1 MHYWVYSMA
10 TQIFQTFWHNYL
22 MLSYMMTQTDK
33 IYKKITKNHSLCV
46 YSKEE
51 KYADVGRIKETRK
64 EPNILVYL
72 FIKVIELNL
81 LASTSLQPTANQVKN
96 PAIGYF
102 YVSPVYFMPVLFE
115 TEQIQ
120 FYFAY
125 CV

>member
-1 MHYWVYSMA
+1 
-10 TQIFQTFWHNYL
+10 
-22 MLSYMMTQTDK
+22 MLSYMMTQTDQ
-33 IYKKITKNHSLCV
+33 IYKKITKNHSRCV

-96 PAIGYF
+96 PAIGYL
-102 YVSPVYFMPVLFE
+102 YVSPVYFIPVLFE

-120 FYFAY
+120 FYFVY
-125 CV
+125 